1 MNKAKSY
8 KGHQMT
14 SLVLSRV
21 AKRTIFVLK
30 RVGLGLKASVAH
42 LVSTQIFVECP
53 NLSTFGLKYRDDR
66 SNIWVKSSWN
76 RPKKRRL

>member
-8 KGHQMT
+8 KGHQKR

-42 LVSTQIFVECP
+42 LVSTQISVECP

-66 SNIWVKSSWN
+66 SNIWVNSSWN

>member
-42 LVSTQIFVECP
+42 LVSTQISVECP
-53 NLSTFGLKYRDDR
+53 NLSTFGL
-66 SNIWVKSSWN
+66 IIGTTEVTFG
-76 RPKKRRL
+76 

>member
-1 MNKAKSY
+1 MNKVKSH
-8 KGHQMT
+8 KCHEIT
-14 SLVLSRV
+14 SLVLARV

-42 LVSTQIFVECP
+42 LVSTQTSVECP
-53 NLSTFGLKYRDDR
+53 NLSTFGLKYRDDI
-66 SNIWVKSSWN
+66 SNICIKSSWN